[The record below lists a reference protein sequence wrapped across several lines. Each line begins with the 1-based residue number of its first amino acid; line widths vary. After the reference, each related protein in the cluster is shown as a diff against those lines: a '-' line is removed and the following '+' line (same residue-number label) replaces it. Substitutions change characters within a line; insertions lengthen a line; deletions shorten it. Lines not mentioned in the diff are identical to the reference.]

1 MIQNEVEK
9 KCVVGELSSQ
19 WIMVGFYL
27 EFNQIFQITESQALQ
42 PISDNFIWK
51 ISVLLN
57 YFFFK
62 LD

>member
-1 MIQNEVEK
+1 MI
-9 KCVVGELSSQ
+9 
-19 WIMVGFYL
+19 GFYL

-57 YFFFK
+57 YFF
-62 LD
+62 LN